1 MMEMVKKNYWK
12 LPMKPFISSKI
23 DQFDPT
29 KVKSDVNNGSMFSE
43 VTYEL
48 KWPMPLNIWKA
59 LVRWYKCIIFN
70 QNLTKTL
77 TSKILAFPGASPI
90 QVWWKWTKGIE
101 LSIKYYI
108 LWKIFQT
115 NVQKYSIM

>member
-12 LPMKPFISSKI
+12 LPMKPYISSKI

-48 KWPMPLNIWKA
+48 K
-59 LVRWYKCIIFN
+59 
-70 QNLTKTL
+70 
-77 TSKILAFPGASPI
+77 
-90 QVWWKWTKGIE
+90 
-101 LSIKYYI
+101 
-108 LWKIFQT
+108 
-115 NVQKYSIM
+115 

>member
-12 LPMKPFISSKI
+12 LPMKPYISSKI

-48 KWPMPLNIWKA
+48 KWPMPFNIWKA

-77 TSKILAFPGASPI
+77 TLKILAFPGASLI
-90 QVWWKWTKGIE
+90 QVGWK
-101 LSIKYYI
+101 
-108 LWKIFQT
+108 
-115 NVQKYSIM
+115 